1 MQFKG
6 MIDGLKD
13 VLGNHPLIVSM
24 VSVVMNW
31 ITSFQEPIV
40 WLLTVAIMVLTALV
54 KYEEWIAKRKARKN
68 KGDAKN

>member
-1 MQFKG
+1 MMQFKG

-13 VLGNHPLIVSM
+13 VLANHPLIVSM

-68 KGDAKN
+68 KNNES

>member
-13 VLGNHPLIVSM
+13 VLANHPLIVSM
-24 VSVVMNW
+24 ISVIMNW

-68 KGDAKN
+68 KNNES

>member
-13 VLGNHPLIVSM
+13 VLANHPLIVSV

-54 KYEEWIAKRKARKN
+54 KYEEWLAKRKARKN
-68 KGDAKN
+68 KGDEKN

>member
-13 VLGNHPLIVSM
+13 VLANHPLIVSM

-68 KGDAKN
+68 KNNES